1 MNRLGTSV
9 RRVLLALAGF
19 TLAVAGAQAAPANVH
34 DGVVID
40 AASNVAY
47 TSRPGSGMRAVD
59 LTSGRELWRSE
70 DAAKPL
76 TLVGADLV
84 AQGAPGPRGE
94 LQLAVIDPATGIARY
109 KTTAALPQ
117 GVVARLGAELAGAFV
132 TWAEAGG
139 DGSAVIH
146 WSFEPS
152 TPRGIAPDQPVVEG
166 LGNVASPAAPAGRRG
181 SLRLDLT
188 TGTLSPQ
195 ATAAGN
201 RPANPLLTELA
212 GGDARRFASVDGRHV
227 LESRRLPVVAG
238 SPNRYRWTL
247 RESGRD
253 GATQAVLGQVD
264 APVSAAPFV
273 VTEGA
278 VVFVTRPTMRKEGD
292 RLVDQALALR
302 ALELSTGKERFAFTL
317 LDTTFRGPFPP

>member
-9 RRVLLALAGF
+9 RRVLVALAGF
-19 TLAVAGAQAAPANVH
+19 TLAVASAQAAPANVH

-40 AASNVAY
+40 TASNVAY
-47 TSRPGSGMRAVD
+47 TSRPDSGMRAVD
-59 LTSGRELWRSE
+59 LTSGRELWRST

-109 KTTAALPQ
+109 KSTAPLPQ
-117 GVVARLGAELAGAFV
+117 GIVARLGAELAGAFV
-132 TWAEAGG
+132 TWAEAGS

-146 WSFEPS
+146 WSFEPA
-152 TPRGIAPDQPVVEG
+152 TPRGISPDQPLVEG
-166 LGNVASPAAPAGRRG
+166 LGTVASPSAPANRRG
-181 SLRLDLT
+181 SLRFDLT

-201 RPANPLLTELA
+201 RPANPLLTELP
-212 GGDARRFASVDGRHV
+212 GGDARRFASVDGRHL
-227 LESRRLPVVAG
+227 LESRRLPAG
-238 SPNRYRWTL
+238 SANRYRWTV
-247 RESGRD
+247 RD

-273 VTEGA
+273 VAEGA
-278 VVFVTRPTMRKEGD
+278 VLFVTRPTLRKEGD

-317 LDTTFRGPFPP
+317 LDTAFRGPFPP

>member
-1 MNRLGTSV
+1 MNRQGTSV

-19 TLAVAGAQAAPANVH
+19 TLAVASAHAAPANVH

-40 AASNVAY
+40 AASKVAY
-47 TSRPGSGMRAVD
+47 TTHSGRGMRAVD

-94 LQLAVIDPATGIARY
+94 LQLAVIDPRTGIARY
-109 KTTAALPQ
+109 KTAAAMPQ

-139 DGSAVIH
+139 DGSAVVH
-146 WSFEPS
+146 WSWEPT
-152 TPRGIAPDQPVVEG
+152 TPRGISPDQPIVEG
-166 LGNVASPAAPAGRRG
+166 LATVASPAAPAAGRRG
-181 SLRLDLT
+181 TLRFDLT

-201 RPANPLLTELA
+201 RPANPMLTELA
-212 GGDARRFASVDGRHV
+212 TGDARRFASVDGRHV
-227 LESRRLPVVAG
+227 LESRRLPAG
-238 SPNRYRWTL
+238 SANRYRWTL
-247 RESGRD
+247 RD
-253 GATQAVLGQVD
+253 AATQAVLGQVD

-273 VTEGA
+273 VAEGA
-278 VVFVTRPTMRKEGD
+278 VLFVTRPTLRKEGD

-317 LDTTFRGPFPP
+317 LDTAFRGPFPP

>member
-9 RRVLLALAGF
+9 RRVLFALAGF

-40 AASNVAY
+40 TASNVAY
-47 TSRPGSGMRAVD
+47 TTHPGSGMRAVD
-59 LTSGRELWRSE
+59 LASGRELWRSE

-76 TLVGADLV
+76 TLVGNDLV

-109 KTTAALPQ
+109 KTAAALPQ
-117 GVVARLGAELAGAFV
+117 GIVARLGAELAGAFV
-132 TWAEAGG
+132 TWAEAGAE
-139 DGSAVIH
+139 GSAVVH

-152 TPRGIAPDQPVVEG
+152 TPRGISPDQPLVEG
-166 LGNVASPAAPAGRRG
+166 LATVASPAAPASRRG

-212 GGDARRFASVDGRHV
+212 GSDSRRFASVDGRHV
-227 LESRRLPVVAG
+227 LESRRLPAVAG
-238 SPNRYRWTL
+238 SPNRYRWTV
-247 RESGRD
+247 RD

-273 VTEGA
+273 VAEGA
-278 VVFVTRPTMRKEGD
+278 VLFVTRPTLRKEGD

-302 ALELSTGKERFAFTL
+302 ALELSTGKERFAVTL
-317 LDTTFRGPFPP
+317 LDTAFRGPFPP